1 MSEYVTITGYTWE
14 NVVTTGLQDPA
25 GIVIN
30 GNSMVVTDHQTNEI
44 IFYDISSIPATE
56 IRRVS
61 ANSQGIM
68 GITIGPD
75 GLLYYVDN
83 AGNKV
88 IRLNPFENPL
98 SIVEN
103 LQNDIQ
109 LFPNPSKGLLG
120 FTSSSVSED
129 VNIEIYSLDGKK
141 LTNFETESGKLI
153 NTGLSAGCYILKIQ
167 NKQGAELKRM
177 TWIVN

>member
-1 MSEYVTITGYTWE
+1 
-14 NVVTTGLQDPA
+14 
-25 GIVIN
+25 
-30 GNSMVVTDHQTNEI
+30 VVTDHQSNEL

-56 IRRVS
+56 IRRVG
-61 ANSQGIM
+61 ANTQGIM

-98 SIVEN
+98 SIAEN

-109 LFPNPSKGLLG
+109 LFPNPSKGLIG
-120 FTSSSVSED
+120 FTSNSISEKLT
-129 VNIEIYSLDGKK
+129 IEIYTLEGKK
-141 LTNFETESGKLI
+141 VSDLETESGKLT